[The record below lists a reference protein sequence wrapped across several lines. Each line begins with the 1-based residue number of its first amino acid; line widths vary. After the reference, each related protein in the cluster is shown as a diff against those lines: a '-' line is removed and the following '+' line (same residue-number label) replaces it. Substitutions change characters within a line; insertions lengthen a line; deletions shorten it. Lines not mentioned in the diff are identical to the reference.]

1 MTEKER
7 IIEII
12 MNGCRPLISP
22 INAKRAADALLE
34 NGVIVLPC
42 KVGQPVWIVYTPKWP
57 ADPADKGKWFM
68 KEDGVQRILF
78 GIKGFS
84 IETWN
89 MGTYPE
95 TKLGE
100 TVFLTREEA
109 EAKLREKSE

>member
-22 INAKRAADALLE
+22 INAGRAADALLE
-34 NGVIVLPC
+34 SGVTILPC
-42 KVGQPVWIVYTPKWP
+42 KIGQSVWIIRDFAGGNKRPV
-57 ADPADKGKWFM
+57 KGIVSDMYFTKDM
-68 KEDGVQRILF
+68 SLIIVVKYVRR
-78 GIKGFS
+78 GIF
-84 IETWN
+84 
-89 MGTYPE
+89 
-95 TKLGE
+95 GE